1 MDLST
6 PALRPPRIGVVP
18 ILDGSGGGIYQYSL
32 TMLDGLL
39 AIEPRPE
46 LVLFADR
53 RSGRRA
59 EPWRARGYQVEY
71 VWPLRWRLLAAG
83 RRALRLGPVGK
94 GAARIIAGLRK
105 RQPGADDRYRARAR
119 PTFGRWIAGFGVDF
133 LVFPAPSPM
142 GFESGLPY
150 VMAVH
155 DLQHRLQPE
164 FPEVS
169 AGGEWE
175 HREYLFRNGIG
186 HALTVLVDSE
196 TGREDVL
203 NCYGDVVS
211 AERVQI
217 LPFLPPSYMALT
229 SARPATTGIH
239 ERFGLPER
247 YLFFP
252 AQFWP
257 HKNHVRVVE
266 ALARIRAERGIDVA
280 VAMCGSAADEL
291 RGSVLDK
298 VRQTAAKG
306 GVEDLIHILG
316 YVEDECMAPLY
327 AASAGVL
334 LPTFFGPTNIP
345 ILEAWALGVPVL
357 TSDLRGI
364 REQCGDAAILVDPTS
379 VQAIADGIYSL
390 WSNEALRAELVAA
403 GTRRLARFGPP
414 DYVARLSA
422 IVADAARR
430 LAAPPMEPS
439 VGRAAA
445 DAPAPRI

>member
-1 MDLST
+1 MST
-6 PALRPPRIGVVP
+6 AARRPLRIGVVP

-46 LVLFADR
+46 LVLLADR
-53 RSGRRA
+53 RSRARA
-59 EPWRARGYQVEY
+59 EAWRARGYQVEY

-94 GAARIIAGLRK
+94 GAARIVAGLRK
-105 RQPGADDRYRARAR
+105 RRPSVDDKYRVRGR
-119 PTFGRWIAGFGVDF
+119 PTFGKWIARFGVDF
-133 LVFPAPSPM
+133 LVIPAPSRM
-142 GFESGLPY
+142 GFESGVPY

-175 HREYLFRNGIG
+175 RREYLFRNGIS

-203 NCYGDVVS
+203 NCYGNVVS
-211 AERVQI
+211 DERVQI
-217 LPFLPPSYMALT
+217 LPFLPPSYIAVS
-229 SARPATTGIH
+229 SAKPETTRIH
-239 ERFGLPER
+239 ERFGLPGR

-266 ALARIRAERGIDVA
+266 ALAQIRAERGVDVA
-280 VAMCGSAADEL
+280 VVMCGSAADEL
-291 RGSVLDK
+291 RGSVLDQ
-298 VRQTAAKG
+298 VRQTAADR
-306 GVEDLIHILG
+306 GVANLIQIIG
-316 YVEDECMAPLY
+316 YVEDGYMASLY

-345 ILEAWALGVPVL
+345 ILEAWAFGVPVL
-357 TSDLRGI
+357 SSDLRGI

-390 WSNEALRAELVAA
+390 WSDDGLRAELVAA
-403 GTRRLARFGPP
+403 GARRLAQYGPN
-414 DYVARLSA
+414 DYVSRLSA

-430 LAAPPMEPS
+430 VQAAKEMQAAPPEHVMEP
-439 VGRAAA
+439 
-445 DAPAPRI
+445 